1 MSDRNNLIRTIPVLF
16 VTVTLAVVCALFA
29 YDRFVVA
36 PRLAELGE
44 TDRVSLAEARD
55 EAQRIAED
63 LDASVDRSVEEAQVA
78 LDAQA
83 AAVDDRRAA
92 DAQRAQDE
100 LAKFRGQA
108 QAGEVLS
115 RAAMLKTA
123 LAEYYMS
130 MGEWPPDMAAIGLG
144 APDDFAG
151 GPVAAIDLEPG
162 GVIAVRVRDDVA
174 RGAIVRLIPHAN
186 PMGAIEWTCRATNYP
201 EMEAIDACRR

>member
-1 MSDRNNLIRTIPVLF
+1 MTDSNSLIRTIPVLF

-36 PRLAELGE
+36 PRLAELGASE
-44 TDRVSLAEARD
+44 RVSLAEARD
-55 EAQRIAED
+55 EAQQIAD
-63 LDASVDRSVEEAQVA
+63 NLDASVDRSVEEAQVA

-83 AAVDDRRAA
+83 AAVDERRAA
-92 DAQRAQDE
+92 DAQRAQQE
-100 LAKFRGQA
+100 LAKIRGQA
-108 QAGEVLS
+108 QAGEVLA

-151 GPVAAIDLEPG
+151 GPVARIDLEPE
-162 GVIAVRVRDDVA
+162 GVIAVRTTDAVA
-174 RGAIVRLIPHAN
+174 KGGIVRLIPQAK
-186 PMGAIEWTCRATNYP
+186 PTGMIEWTCRATNYP
-201 EMEAIDACRR
+201 AMGAIEACRH